1 MPTIA
6 VANHKGGVG
15 KTTCTLNLAAALQDM
30 GRRVL
35 LVDMDPQGSL
45 SAACGIADVDSV
57 QSSLGELLVAR
68 ARQMPFDILGAIVR
82 APCGLDLI
90 PGNSMLS
97 AAELM
102 FAEVQDR
109 EALLADVLGPAV
121 PAYDYVLIDCLPSLG
136 LMAINALQAA
146 SGVVIP
152 VQADFLAVQG
162 LVQMLET
169 VSAIRD
175 RLNPSLEIYGIL
187 LTMIDL
193 RSAHAQRV
201 VNAVRRS
208 LKDQVPIF
216 QTEILYDVALKDT
229 TELGQSIFQVD
240 SGKRSARLYRSL
252 ALELAVAA
260 GDASVKVVEDR
271 GGVIGN
277 LFRSFGRLGRR
288 HLEAEVHG
296 ASEARAA

>member
-1 MPTIA
+1 MPIIA

-15 KTTCTLNLAAALQDM
+15 KTTCTLNLAAALQGL

-45 SAACGIADVDSV
+45 SVACGIVDVDAV
-57 QSSLGELLVAR
+57 HLSLGELLVAR
-68 ARQMPFDILGAIVR
+68 ARRTPFDVVAAIVQS
-82 APCGLDLI
+82 PCGLDLI

-97 AAELM
+97 AAELI

-109 EALLADVLGPAV
+109 QALLSDVLAPSL

-136 LMAINALQAA
+136 LMAINALHAA

-169 VSAIRD
+169 VSEIRG
-175 RLNPSLEIYGIL
+175 RLNPGLEIYGIL
-187 LTMIDL
+187 LTMVDL
-193 RSAHAQRV
+193 RSPHARRV
-201 VNAVRRS
+201 VGAVRRS
-208 LKDQVPIF
+208 LKHQVPIF
-216 QTEILYDVALKDT
+216 QTEILYDVALKDM
-229 TELGQSIFQVD
+229 TELGKTIFELD
-240 SGKRSARLYRSL
+240 SGKRSAKLYRTL
-252 ALELAVAA
+252 AREVAVAA
-260 GDASVKVVEDR
+260 GDASASVDADR

-277 LFRSFGRLGRR
+277 LVRSFGRLGRR
-288 HLEAEVHG
+288 HVEAEVNG
-296 ASEARAA
+296 PSEVRAA